1 MRDITALYPD
11 LGRLAFSEE
20 EIDGRVE
27 ELAREIETFYP
38 EDEEILVIGLL
49 KGAFVFTAD
58 LVRALRRPR
67 LRVDFVVA
75 ALYGEG
81 TDSSREVRLLYDA
94 DAPIDDSHVL
104 LVEDVVD
111 SGKTLNRIC
120 DSLSDKRPRSLEVCA
135 LLHKHVTTVLRHEP
149 RWVGF
154 DAPSDWLVGYG
165 LDLGE
170 RYRHLPFIATVATG
184 GKKGI

>member
-1 MRDITALYPD
+1 MSDIAAQYPG
-11 LGRLAFSEE
+11 LSRLVFSEE
-20 EIDGRVE
+20 DINGRIK

-38 EDEEILVIGLL
+38 KDEEILVIGLL

-58 LVRALRRPR
+58 LVRELRRPS
-67 LRVDFVVA
+67 LRVDFLVA

-81 TDSSREVRLLYDA
+81 TDSTREVRLLYDVA
-94 DAPIDDSHVL
+94 APIDDSHVL

-120 DSLSDKRPRSLEVCA
+120 DSLRARRPRSLEVCA
-135 LLHKHVTTVLRHEP
+135 LLHKHVTTGLRHEP

-154 DAPSDWLVGYG
+154 DAPTEWLVGYG

-170 RYRHLPFIATVATG
+170 RYRHLPFIATVASE